1 MYTLLLFEDH
11 STKANVVKEQDDD
24 GDDIEKP
31 FGPKAN
37 RIEKVLFITTE

>member
-24 GDDIEKP
+24 DIEKP